1 MPKSSFAHSRH
12 SSLFIVRTPA
22 HPPIPQ
28 AEATHA

>member
-1 MPKSSFAHSRH
+1 MPKSSFARPGHYL
-12 SSLFIVRTPA
+12 SLTTPA

>member
-1 MPKSSFAHSRH
+1 MPKSSFAYFRH
-12 SSLFIVRTPA
+12 SSIFIVRIPA